1 MEIYGRLQNH
11 KWFLSGL
18 AVLCFVVLIN
28 RFPAG
33 YIILGGDVLQNIHLS
48 ENYKNLSYEWLGR
61 ASLFYGIF
69 YFLDVLG
76 VTATAQLSWYLG
88 IFLFGEYL
96 SFALFARLIF
106 PRAAKWLKA
115 GLALFYATNIYT
127 LYIFTSTWGFTNYQI
142 LYVFIPAFT
151 GLYISAL
158 RDQGYKF
165 AYAFLLLTALASMSF
180 GNPAFALS
188 LGIYFF
194 LLTIALFVSRF
205 IHCDRDGMKK
215 IAFLAIGAFLLN
227 AYWIL
232 PLVPQV
238 RSGIYEVS
246 VSSDIVLSEALAKTS
261 NAIFDTMRLVTTSE
275 QKIYY
280 PYNFPYPS
288 LSFAKEGVAFLTFI
302 PFFIVLFGLVYRKSG
317 EQKTLYFIF
326 FSLFVVFVVL
336 VARVRFPFDSFNAI
350 FFQWPGF
357 NVLRGWDKMAIFT
370 PFLLSALL
378 LVFFAIQEG
387 KKYAKVMFIG
397 FGIVAFLLALPFYAG
412 GIQTK
417 MSYILAGSK
426 KKDFNIADHSAL
438 VKIPDPYY
446 AVAEVFKR
454 DTAEDKISMLPFS
467 PGSSIGRVDLP
478 KWKVNGPHP
487 ANALYTKK
495 YLELNDY
502 YVGKWIF
509 GREFNRREYNPQWIA
524 DLYGLIGIKY
534 VFYHYDAKPKSLDKF
549 EPARKYLEEKG
560 VLQPV
565 ETNKWFTLYRMDK
578 QYLFPY
584 VYANPEA
591 MLMEPNL
598 DGLSEK
604 IRNFR
609 NQMTPLP
616 YQRKNPKEII
626 VAMNAMTSQWI
637 FLNEKYD
644 PLWRAKYITPEGK
657 SLVLERND
665 DVKYANAWKIDE
677 GLKGGKID
685 IYYMPLRLFYMGM
698 WVSGVALLG
707 VTLGLVYVRRKT
719 YNKM

>member
-1 MEIYGRLQNH
+1 
-11 KWFLSGL
+11 
-18 AVLCFVVLIN
+18 
-28 RFPAG
+28 
-33 YIILGGDVLQNIHLS
+33 
-48 ENYKNLSYEWLGR
+48 
-61 ASLFYGIF
+61 
-69 YFLDVLG
+69 
-76 VTATAQLSWYLG
+76 
-88 IFLFGEYL
+88 
-96 SFALFARLIF
+96 
-106 PRAAKWLKA
+106 
-115 GLALFYATNIYT
+115 
-127 LYIFTSTWGFTNYQI
+127 
-142 LYVFIPAFT
+142 
-151 GLYISAL
+151 
-158 RDQGYKF
+158 
-165 AYAFLLLTALASMSF
+165 
-180 GNPAFALS
+180 
-188 LGIYFF
+188 
-194 LLTIALFVSRF
+194 
-205 IHCDRDGMKK
+205 
-215 IAFLAIGAFLLN
+215 
-227 AYWIL
+227 
-232 PLVPQV
+232 
-238 RSGIYEVS
+238 
-246 VSSDIVLSEALAKTS
+246 
-261 NAIFDTMRLVTTSE
+261 
-275 QKIYY
+275 
-280 PYNFPYPS
+280 
-288 LSFAKEGVAFLTFI
+288 
-302 PFFIVLFGLVYRKSG
+302 
-317 EQKTLYFIF
+317 
-326 FSLFVVFVVL
+326 
-336 VARVRFPFDSFNAI
+336 
-350 FFQWPGF
+350 
-357 NVLRGWDKMAIFT
+357 
-370 PFLLSALL
+370 
-378 LVFFAIQEG
+378 
-387 KKYAKVMFIG
+387 
-397 FGIVAFLLALPFYAG
+397 
-412 GIQTK
+412 
-417 MSYILAGSK
+417 
-426 KKDFNIADHSAL
+426 
-438 VKIPDPYY
+438 
-446 AVAEVFKR
+446 
-454 DTAEDKISMLPFS
+454 MLPFS